1 MRTPDAFPSK
11 AIPYKI
17 VHGATI
23 AADVAATVDP
33 NYPGIYGTIVGV
45 QFHPGIH
52 GGTTVVTDLDM
63 TLKKNTTSLHAAV
76 AAVDASTLATGA
88 GLTVD
93 RDTLLATAT
102 PANLEITP
110 TDYLGIL
117 YDVTGGS
124 APTIIGAGATVWIV
138 PHEKP

>member
-1 MRTPDAFPSK
+1 MNTPNAFDSK
-11 AIPYKI
+11 AQPHRIR
-17 VHGATI
+17 HGKQIT
-23 AADVAATVDP
+23 ADVAATVEP
-33 NYPGIYGTIVGV
+33 NYLGIYGTIVGV

-52 GGTTVVTDLDM
+52 GGTTPVTDLDM

-76 AAVDASTLATGA
+76 AAVDASTLAVGA
-88 GLTVD
+88 ALSVD

-102 PANLEITP
+102 PAQLEVTP
-110 TDYLGIL
+110 SDYLGIL

-124 APTIIGAGATVWIV
+124 APTIDGAGATVWIV